1 MTEPAHNSISASLHR
16 LRLLVAYTIGA
27 ALRMKLTMLLG
38 VAAALMVGGTRWL
51 REFNFG
57 PPELKLMGDFGLG
70 AMGLLGTLLAALAP
84 AQLFFAD
91 LADGTMA
98 CVLTRPVRRWEY
110 ITGKLAGVSALLALF
125 TVALGA
131 LLGGLL
137 VWRSGQLGVVPVALP
152 SLLSACAL
160 QWMKFTVVGAMTLF
174 ICTYAGTALFASCG
188 GLLLAVIG
196 HLHPFAR
203 GGAWDLLRLWP
214 NLALFDAEVLLA
226 SGLPL
231 TASALLG
238 LLGYWAL
245 CLLLSGVL
253 ASYAFKHREF

>member
-1 MTEPAHNSISASLHR
+1 MIEPTRNRISASLHR
-16 LRLLVAYTIGA
+16 IRLLAAYTIGA
-27 ALRMKLTMLLG
+27 ALRMKLVLLLG
-38 VAAALMVGGTRWL
+38 VAAVLMIGGARWL

-57 PPELKLMGDFGLG
+57 PPELKLLGDFGLG

-98 CVLTRPVRRWEY
+98 CVLTRPVRRGEY
-110 ITGKLAGVSALLALF
+110 IAGQLAGVSALLALF
-125 TVALGA
+125 TVALGT

-137 VWRSGQLGVVPVALP
+137 VWRSSQLGVMPVALP
-152 SLLSACAL
+152 VLLSACAL
-160 QWMKFTVVGAMTLF
+160 QWMKFTVVAALTL
-174 ICTYAGTALFASCG
+174 CLCSYAGTALFASCG

-196 HLHPFAR
+196 HLHPFAQ
-203 GGAWDLLRLWP
+203 GGEWDLLRLWP

-231 TASALLG
+231 TVSALLG